1 MAIIIRE
8 DYLKKLERYVGKERI
23 VVLTGQ
29 RRVGKSFMLKQLIE
43 VYGNDPSNNI
53 IYIDKEN
60 KEFDSIGTYQELND
74 YISSHYVVGKRNFIL
89 IDEVQEIDEFEK
101 SVRSW
106 RCEDNTEVI
115 ITGSNAK
122 MFSSQLATLI
132 GGRYVELE
140 IRPLDYR
147 EFLIFHQMA
156 DNDETLAK
164 YIQYGGMPG
173 LLKIGLELPDSFQY
187 LNDVVNTALLKDI
200 VIRNKIRNAE
210 FLERL
215 TVFVADNIGKPIAS
229 VKIANF
235 MKARKSAVSTD
246 LVIAYLGYLCDAYIT
261 DAVKRFNIH
270 GRKLLETNEKYYFV
284 DHGIRNALM
293 GWNREGDIEKIIE
306 NIVCNEL
313 RRRGYSVTVGTL
325 QAGEIDFVAEQIAG
339 GRVYIQVCYLIA
351 DELTRKREFGNLL
364 AINDNYPKYVIS
376 MTPMVKRQDF
386 NGITH
391 LSLREFLTSGL

>member
-156 DNDETLAK
+156 DSDESLAK
-164 YIQYGGMPG
+164 YIQFGGMPG

-200 VIRNKIRNAE
+200 IIRNKIRNAE

-229 VKIANF
+229 VNIANF

-246 LVIAYLGYLCDAYIT
+246 LVIAYLRYLCDAYIT

>member
-1 MAIIIRE
+1 MAIIVRE

-156 DNDETLAK
+156 DNDESLAK
-164 YIQYGGMPG
+164 YIQFGGMPG

-306 NIVCNEL
+306 NIVYNEL

-325 QAGEIDFVAEQIAG
+325 QAGEID
-339 GRVYIQVCYLIA
+339 
-351 DELTRKREFGNLL
+351 
-364 AINDNYPKYVIS
+364 
-376 MTPMVKRQDF
+376 
-386 NGITH
+386 
-391 LSLREFLTSGL
+391 LSPSK

>member
-29 RRVGKSFMLKQLIE
+29 RRVGKSFMLKPLIE

-53 IYIDKEN
+53 MYIDKEN

-74 YISSHYVVGKRNFIL
+74 YISSHYVVGKRIFIL

-106 RCEDNTEVI
+106 RCEDNSEVI

-156 DNDETLAK
+156 DSDESLAK
-164 YIQYGGMPG
+164 YIQFGGMPG

-200 VIRNKIRNAE
+200 IIRNKIRNAE

-215 TVFVADNIGKPIAS
+215 SVFVADNIGKPIAS
-229 VKIANF
+229 VNIANF

-246 LVIAYLGYLCDAYIT
+246 LVIAYLRYLCDAYIT

-306 NIVCNEL
+306 NIVYNEL
-313 RRRGYSVTVGTL
+313 RRGGYSVTVGTL
-325 QAGEIDFVAEQIAG
+325 QAGEIDFVAEQTAG
-339 GRVYIQVCYLIA
+339 GRVYKQVCYLIA

>member
-122 MFSSQLATLI
+122 MFSSELATLI

-156 DNDETLAK
+156 DSDESLAK
-164 YIQYGGMPG
+164 YIQFGGMPG

-200 VIRNKIRNAE
+200 IIRNKIRNAE

-229 VKIANF
+229 VNIANF

-246 LVIAYLGYLCDAYIT
+246 LVIAYLRYLCDAYIT

>member
-1 MAIIIRE
+1 MAIIVRE

-156 DNDETLAK
+156 DNDESLAK
-164 YIQYGGMPG
+164 YIQFGGMPG

-306 NIVCNEL
+306 NIVYNEL

>member
-140 IRPLDYR
+140 ICPLDYR

-156 DNDETLAK
+156 DSDESLAK
-164 YIQYGGMPG
+164 YIQFGGMPG

>member
-156 DNDETLAK
+156 DNDESLAK

-173 LLKIGLELPDSFQY
+173 LLKIGLELPESFQY

-313 RRRGYSVTVGTL
+313 RRGGYSVTVGTL
-325 QAGEIDFVAEQIAG
+325 QAGEIDFVAEQTAG

>member
-156 DNDETLAK
+156 DSDESLAK
-164 YIQYGGMPG
+164 YIQFGGMPG

-200 VIRNKIRNAE
+200 IIRNKIRNAE

-306 NIVCNEL
+306 NIVYNEL
-313 RRRGYSVTVGTL
+313 RRGGYSVTVGTL